1 MLNEILTDRVRW
13 MKSRKEAL
21 EAELK
26 LVADELA
33 ECEGRLKAEQERA
46 AAVEAACRANKFLH
60 DRRTRRLA
68 EYFKDKGLL
77 ITSLQ
82 ETTPL
87 LKTRYKIAKMI
98 YGAQNALVPVLKVLY
113 ARKVDEYDLAGLSTD
128 DKTAV
133 CNFLTQLQKIGWL
146 TWSKKGDVV
155 SFKRTIPNE
164 QYVFF
169 NGGWAEEATRYLIEK
184 TLHDL
189 KIPCS
194 KTYREVKVDAIG
206 PEQDVHEFD
215 FIVEFKDRI
224 YIFETKTG
232 SLGVERWIDHA
243 RRFNDWPGLNRFLM
257 CCADSGL
264 NAKLFQPYRLFHL
277 GALQAEFGEYLKA
290 EFGVRV
296 AVASEAR

>member
-1 MLNEILTDRVRW
+1 MLNENLTDRVRW

-33 ECEGRLKAEQERA
+33 ECEGRLKAEQKRA
-46 AAVEAACRANKFLH
+46 AAVEAACLANKFLH

-68 EYFKDKGLL
+68 EYFKVKGLL

-113 ARKVDEYDLAGLSTD
+113 ARKVDEYVLAGLSTD

-146 TWSKKGDVV
+146 TWIKKGDVV
-155 SFKRTIPNE
+155 SFKRTIPKE

-277 GALQAEFGEYLKA
+277 GALQAEFGEYLRA
-290 EFGVRV
+290 EFG
-296 AVASEAR
+296 EGCCGE

>member
-1 MLNEILTDRVRW
+1 MGNANLTDRIRRLQ
-13 MKSRKEAL
+13 SRKEAL

-33 ECEGRLKAEQERA
+33 ECEERLKAEQERA
-46 AAVEAACRANKFLH
+46 AAVEAACRENKFLH

-98 YGAQNALVPVLKVLY
+98 YGARNAIVPVLKVLY
-113 ARKVDEYDLAGLSTD
+113 ARKVDEYDLTGLPTD
-128 DKTAV
+128 GKTAV

-243 RRFNDWPGLNRFLM
+243 FL
-257 CCADSGL
+257 
-264 NAKLFQPYRLFHL
+264 
-277 GALQAEFGEYLKA
+277 
-290 EFGVRV
+290 
-296 AVASEAR
+296 

>member
-1 MLNEILTDRVRW
+1 MGSANLTDRIWRLR
-13 MKSRKEAL
+13 SRKEAL

-46 AAVEAACRANKFLH
+46 AAVEAACSANKFLH

-113 ARKVDEYDLAGLSTD
+113 ARKVDEYNLKGLSTG

-133 CNFLTQLQKIGWL
+133 CNFMTQLQKIGWL
-146 TWSKKGDVV
+146 TWSKKGEVV
-155 SFKRTIPNE
+155 SFKRTIPNG

-189 KIPCS
+189 KIPSS

-215 FIVEFKDRI
+215 FIVEFRDRNVMLAVGR
-224 YIFETKTG
+224 YDHVVPREP
-232 SLGVERWIDHA
+232 IDA
-243 RRFNDWPGLNRFLM
+243 FWSALDG
-257 CCADSGL
+257 
-264 NAKLFQPYRLFHL
+264 NAAVRVRK
-277 GALQAEFGEYLKA
+277 EYPTSHG
-290 EFGVRV
+290 FMGVRV
-296 AVASEAR
+296 AFAADITDFIRTAAERK

>member
-1 MLNEILTDRVRW
+1 MGNANLTDRIRRLQ
-13 MKSRKEAL
+13 SRKEAL

-33 ECEGRLKAEQERA
+33 ECEGWLKAEQERA

-60 DRRTRRLA
+60 DCRTRRLA

-87 LKTRYKIAKMI
+87 LKARYKIAKMI

-113 ARKVDEYDLAGLSTD
+113 ARKVDEYDLAGLSSG

-133 CNFLTQLQKIGWL
+133 CNFMTQLQKIGWL
-146 TWSKKGDVV
+146 TWGKKGEVV

-184 TLHDL
+184 TLHGL
-189 KIPCS
+189 KIASS
-194 KTYREVKVDAIG
+194 KTYREVKVNAFG

-243 RRFNDWPGLNRFLM
+243 RRFNDRLGLNRFLM
-257 CCADSGL
+257 CSADSGL

-277 GALQAEFGEYLKA
+277 NALADEFGGYVKS
-290 EFGVRV
+290 EFKGV
-296 AVASEAR
+296 

>member
-1 MLNEILTDRVRW
+1 MENANLTDRIRRLQG
-13 MKSRKEAL
+13 RKEVL

-33 ECEGRLKAEQERA
+33 ECEERLKAEQERV
-46 AAVEAACRANKFLH
+46 AAVEAACCANKFLH

-68 EYFKDKGLL
+68 EYFKGKGLL

-113 ARKVDEYDLAGLSTD
+113 ARKVDEYDLKGLSTG

-133 CNFLTQLQKIGWL
+133 CNFMTQLQKIGWL
-146 TWSKKGDVV
+146 TWGKKGEVV

-189 KIPCS
+189 KIPSS
-194 KTYREVKVDAIG
+194 KTYREVKVNAFG

-215 FIVEFKDRI
+215 FIVEFKDRF

-243 RRFNDWPGLNRFLM
+243 RRFNDRLGLNRFMM
-257 CCADSGL
+257 CSADRGL

-277 GALQAEFGEYLKA
+277 NALADEFGGYVKS
-290 EFGVRV
+290 EFKGV
-296 AVASEAR
+296 

>member
-1 MLNEILTDRVRW
+1 MANGIL
-13 MKSRKEAL
+13 
-21 EAELK
+21 
-26 LVADELA
+26 
-33 ECEGRLKAEQERA
+33 
-46 AAVEAACRANKFLH
+46 
-60 DRRTRRLA
+60 
-68 EYFKDKGLL
+68 
-77 ITSLQ
+77 
-82 ETTPL
+82 
-87 LKTRYKIAKMI
+87 
-98 YGAQNALVPVLKVLY
+98 
-113 ARKVDEYDLAGLSTD
+113 
-128 DKTAV
+128 TAV

-146 TWSKKGDVV
+146 TWSKKGEVV

-189 KIPCS
+189 KIPSS

-243 RRFNDWPGLNRFLM
+243 RRFNDRPGLNRFLM
-257 CCADSGL
+257 CSADSGL

-277 GALQAEFGEYLKA
+277 GALQAEFGEYLKT
-290 EFGVRV
+290 EFGARN
-296 AVASEAR
+296 AAASGSR

>member
-1 MLNEILTDRVRW
+1 M
-13 MKSRKEAL
+13 
-21 EAELK
+21 
-26 LVADELA
+26 
-33 ECEGRLKAEQERA
+33 
-46 AAVEAACRANKFLH
+46 EAACRANKFLH

-113 ARKVDEYDLAGLSTD
+113 ARKVDEYDLKGLSTG

-133 CNFLTQLQKIGWL
+133 CNFMTQLQKIGWL
-146 TWSKKGDVV
+146 TWSKKGEVV

-189 KIPCS
+189 KIPSS

-243 RRFNDWPGLNRFLM
+243 RRFNDRPGLNRFLM
-257 CCADSGL
+257 CSADSGL

-290 EFGVRV
+290 EFKGR
-296 AVASEAR
+296 

>member
-1 MLNEILTDRVRW
+1 MLNENLTDRVRW

-46 AAVEAACRANKFLH
+46 AAVEAACLANKFLH

-68 EYFKDKGLL
+68 EYFKVKGLL

-113 ARKVDEYDLAGLSTD
+113 ARRVDEYDLTGLSTD

-146 TWSKKGDVV
+146 TWSKKGEVV

-189 KIPCS
+189 KIPSS

-215 FIVEFKDRI
+215 FIVEFRDRNVMLAVGR
-224 YIFETKTG
+224 YDHVVPREP
-232 SLGVERWIDHA
+232 IDA
-243 RRFNDWPGLNRFLM
+243 FW
-257 CCADSGL
+257 S
-264 NAKLFQPYRLFHL
+264 
-277 GALQAEFGEYLKA
+277 ALDGNVAVRVRKEYPTSHG
-290 EFGVRV
+290 FMGVRV
-296 AVASEAR
+296 ALAADIADFIEAVSKRE